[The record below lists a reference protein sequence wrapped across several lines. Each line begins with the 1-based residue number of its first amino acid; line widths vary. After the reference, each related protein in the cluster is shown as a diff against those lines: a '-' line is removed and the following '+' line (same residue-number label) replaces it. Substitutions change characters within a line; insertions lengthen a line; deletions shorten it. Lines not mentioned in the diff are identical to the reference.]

1 MKTWNGLSLTVKL
14 YNNVWASI
22 GPLPPHPQLVNIVLR
37 FGLNKEDSVHL
48 QLLHEWGHLQ
58 SLPVMAVLGILFYY
72 LSFPTFPAVIGL
84 FILWEIFSESYV
96 ILKEGRNYFNIYRSR
111 WG

>member
-1 MKTWNGLSLTVKL
+1 MTTWYGLSLTVKI

-37 FGLNKEDSVHL
+37 FGLNKEDSAHL

-58 SLPVMAVLGILFYY
+58 SLPVMAVLAGLFWY
-72 LSFPTFPAVIGL
+72 LSFPVLPAVAGL
-84 FILWEIFSESYV
+84 FILWEMLSESYV
-96 ILKEGRNYFNIYRSR
+96 ILKDRGNYFRIYRSR
-111 WG
+111 WM